1 MDNKEQNIRK
11 VAVEINLLNG
21 ITWSWWSEEEN
32 NLQQIERKILFP
44 PKSVNFKDFARG
56 EVRAKREMI
65 NEVTVKLL
73 QD

>member
-1 MDNKEQNIRK
+1 MIMMKWRGKEFATDRK
-11 VAVEINLLNG
+11 KDSV
-21 ITWSWWSEEEN
+21 S
-32 NLQQIERKILFP
+32 